1 MIRVNLNT
9 KLQYNTKKENGFTMA
24 DLVVAIA
31 AFGIFV
37 GVISAL
43 FINVYNIKAQT
54 MLNADAMYYLIK
66 VIEDVDRISFS
77 EVKNGMEASYRQ
89 KFGIPGSMN
98 LKVDVSDSGNENA
111 KKVTFTIEYTFKER
125 TEKIVINRFK
135 LKEA

>member
-1 MIRVNLNT
+1 MIRVNSNT

-77 EVKNGMEASYRQ
+77 EVKNGMEALYRQ

-98 LKVDVSDSGNENA
+98 LKVDVSDSENENA